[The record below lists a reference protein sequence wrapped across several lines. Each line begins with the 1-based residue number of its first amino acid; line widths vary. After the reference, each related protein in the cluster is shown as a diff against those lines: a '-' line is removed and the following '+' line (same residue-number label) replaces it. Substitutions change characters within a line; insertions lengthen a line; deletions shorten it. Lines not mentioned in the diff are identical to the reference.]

1 MSTMTSSFIQ
11 GTPVDALHPLT
22 ADELARACGV
32 RVDWVVEL
40 VDIGIIESKVPSR
53 VPTQW
58 RFHGADLQ
66 RALVAARLERD
77 FGANLDAAALIIDL
91 QYEVR
96 RLKTVLLVQGLDR
109 EL

>member
-1 MSTMTSSFIQ
+1 MTSSFIQ

-32 RVDWVVEL
+32 RVDWIVEL

>member
-1 MSTMTSSFIQ
+1 MTSPAIQ

-22 ADELARACGV
+22 ADELAHACGV
-32 RVDWVVEL
+32 RIDWVVEL
-40 VDIGIIESKVPSR
+40 VEVGIIESQVPSR

-58 RFHGADLQ
+58 RFHGVDLQ
-66 RALVAARLERD
+66 RALAAARLERD
-77 FGANLDAAALIIDL
+77 FGTNLDAAALIIDL

-96 RLKTVLLVQGLDR
+96 RLKTVLLVRGLDR

>member
-1 MSTMTSSFIQ
+1 MTSSFIQ